1 MEVMKAPALKR
12 ALWLLAP
19 VVYVLYFYGLRDF
32 GLVGPDEPRYAAI
45 AREMALS
52 GDWITPRLWGA
63 PWFEKPALLYWMTG
77 AGFRAG
83 LGPELAP
90 RLPVAL
96 LSLAFLGLFWWILR
110 REFGERAAWFSTAIL
125 GTCAGWLGFSA
136 IGATDLPLAATF
148 SAALLLAMT
157 WLHRKDASTLP
168 FAAASL
174 GAAVLAKGLV
184 PLVLILPLLWMAR
197 RRWRELLSLR
207 VIAPFL
213 LVAGPWYLL
222 CWLRNGRVFW
232 NEFFVEHH
240 FSRFTSGA
248 LLHAQPWWFYIPVLL
263 AGLLPWTP
271 LLALLPGTRPW
282 QDPRLRLLLATA
294 GWGFLFFS
302 ASTNKLPGYL
312 LPLIPA
318 IAALSG
324 CALDRARTARAP
336 LAACAVLL
344 VAFLAGAQLIAPSL
358 ATGLSRAGRPVPD
371 WTWWLPLLGA
381 AGVWILESRG
391 RRSAAA
397 LVLAAGTA
405 ACVVQLKLAAYPA
418 IDLRVSAR
426 PLWRQIEP
434 IRDRLC
440 VADGVHRSLRYG
452 LNYYSIQAMPECDV
466 TSRPLWLVQ
475 PPGSSPLVKPA
486 PSPET
491 ARNKGP
497 RLDLV
502 SSPVVLSPFRTFSR

>member
-197 RRWRELLSLR
+197 RRVLRRASLFPLHLR
-207 VIAPFL
+207 RPAARATLVVLHPGAAGRTAAVDAAARAVARDAPL
-213 LVAGPWYLL
+213 AGPAAAPAARDCRLGL
-222 CWLRNGRVFW
+222 
-232 NEFFVEHH
+232 
-240 FSRFTSGA
+240 
-248 LLHAQPWWFYIPVLL
+248 PVLL
-263 AGLLPWTP
+263 
-271 LLALLPGTRPW
+271 
-282 QDPRLRLLLATA
+282 
-294 GWGFLFFS
+294 
-302 ASTNKLPGYL
+302 
-312 LPLIPA
+312 
-318 IAALSG
+318 
-324 CALDRARTARAP
+324 
-336 LAACAVLL
+336 
-344 VAFLAGAQLIAPSL
+344 
-358 ATGLSRAGRPVPD
+358 
-371 WTWWLPLLGA
+371 
-381 AGVWILESRG
+381 
-391 RRSAAA
+391 
-397 LVLAAGTA
+397 
-405 ACVVQLKLAAYPA
+405 
-418 IDLRVSAR
+418 RVH
-426 PLWRQIEP
+426 Q
-434 IRDRLC
+434 
-440 VADGVHRSLRYG
+440 
-452 LNYYSIQAMPECDV
+452 
-466 TSRPLWLVQ
+466 
-475 PPGSSPLVKPA
+475 
-486 PSPET
+486 
-491 ARNKGP
+491 
-497 RLDLV
+497 
-502 SSPVVLSPFRTFSR
+502 